1 MWAVKSTENL
11 QRTFYNQTLSL
22 WSHDYLPNTHDQVYH
37 GDGVQVDAPE
47 RHEPQHS
54 HLYGD
59 DREGDPEGADRVGDE
74 DEGDDHHDPGGDGD
88 TLDGSGEDN
97 QKLKCRP

>member
-11 QRTFYNQTLSL
+11 ERNINNHTPPLVINLLYS
-22 WSHDYLPNTHDQVYH
+22 PNTHDQVDH

-47 RHEPQHS
+47 CHEPEHS
-54 HLYGD
+54 HLYRD

-74 DEGDDHHDPGGDGD
+74 DEGDDHHDPGSNGN
-88 TLDGSGEDN
+88 TLDSGG
-97 QKLKCRP
+97 

>member
-1 MWAVKSTENL
+1 MLYS
-11 QRTFYNQTLSL
+11 
-22 WSHDYLPNTHDQVYH
+22 PNTHDQVDH

-47 RHEPQHS
+47 CHEPEHS

-74 DEGDDHHDPGGDGD
+74 DEGDDHHDPGSDGD
-88 TLDGSGEDN
+88 TLDGGGEN
-97 QKLKCRP
+97 HQKLKCRRVNIFILFVILSHSWAKLLQ